1 MKINFKRLIIFFVI
15 TFLVGGLAGAI
26 TMGSMDMY
34 DMILKPALA
43 PPPILFPIVW
53 TVLYALMAIS
63 AYMVSV
69 SDCENKSEALKT
81 YFIQLALNFA
91 WPIVFFN
98 FQAFLVAFVWILIL
112 WVAIIDMIRKF
123 YACKKTAAYLQIP
136 YLLWV
141 TFAAYL
147 NLMIY
152 LLNR

>member
-1 MKINFKRLIIFFVI
+1 MKINFKRLVL
-15 TFLVGGLAGAI
+15 FLAVTLGVGAFAGFL
-26 TMGSMDMY
+26 TRNSMEMY
-34 DMILKPALA
+34 DMVTKPALA

-53 TVLYALMAIS
+53 TILYVLMAVGAYIIS
-63 AYMVSV
+63 EKN
-69 SDCENKSEALKT
+69 CENEESALSL
-81 YFIQLALNFA
+81 YFIQLAFNFF

-98 FQAFLVAFVWILIL
+98 LQAFLFAFIWIIALWLLII
-112 WVAIIDMIRKF
+112 AMILSFRK
-123 YACKKTAAYLQIP
+123 CSKWAAYLQIP